1 MSLGAGAT
9 GSARLRSRESSRRS
23 ANPAS
28 SRRIRICRGIRA
40 RFAAEPGIPG
50 VEAILQ
56 PHGRQDG
63 AALDT
68 SARAARRA
76 NRPTRM
82 RPNSPKNLRAQ
93 APSRR
98 VAILVLAGLL
108 LASGPGAMAQEAGDS
123 APEKTPLGLPLA
135 PLWKRDTSPLAL
147 ATWRAPLRA
156 DLVILPSDAGVE
168 ALDPQSG
175 VTRWHAELPFSPRSA
190 AFHGDL
196 VLVGGV
202 ARTTGGCD
210 LIALAVSDG
219 RERYRLA
226 AGGVFVAPI
235 GIGTAAA
242 ARFVVASTHR
252 LLAFDAASGT
262 VLWQVDFPRLA
273 NGLPGGPGLSRPAWI
288 GDLIVAGAGDGRL
301 HAVSASDGTRRWS
314 IPVPRTLQS
323 GVAATENRIVVTSG
337 SYVMGFDTLGNER
350 WRYAIS
356 GDADF
361 ATPVIDGGIVYSGT
375 GTNGAVVALSAD
387 SGRLQWR
394 MPLGASVWTQPALA
408 RDHLVVGDLA
418 NQLTVLRRV
427 DGQEAGRW
435 SMGPTG
441 GIYLADPAFA
451 GEVVGVGTTAGSYHL
466 FAAAST
472 SADDIAMPAPPA
484 TQPLLLAAP
493 NPFRSTTRI
502 HIAAEAMPAHAGS
515 GSAQFVRI
523 ADVQGRTVR
532 VLRAEPGSSVT
543 WDGRNEVGQRVA
555 ARTYFLMM
563 EGAAPAA
570 RAKVELLPD

>member
-1 MSLGAGAT
+1 LA
-9 GSARLRSRESSRRS
+9 
-23 ANPAS
+23 
-28 SRRIRICRGIRA
+28 
-40 RFAAEPGIPG
+40 
-50 VEAILQ
+50 
-56 PHGRQDG
+56 QDG
-63 AALDT
+63 
-68 SARAARRA
+68 
-76 NRPTRM
+76 
-82 RPNSPKNLRAQ
+82 
-93 APSRR
+93 
-98 VAILVLAGLL
+98 
-108 LASGPGAMAQEAGDS
+108 GDS

-156 DLVILPSDAGVE
+156 DLVILPSEGAVE
-168 ALDPQSG
+168 ALDPQTG
-175 VTRWHAELPFSPRSA
+175 ATRWHAELPFSPRSA
-190 AFHGDL
+190 AFHGDQ

-202 ARTTGGCD
+202 ARTAGGCD
-210 LIALAVSDG
+210 LIALAASDG

-242 ARFVVASTHR
+242 GRLVVASTHR
-252 LLAFDAASGT
+252 LLAFDAANGT

-314 IPVPRTLQS
+314 VPVPRTLQS
-323 GVAATENRIVVTSG
+323 GVAAAANRIVVMSG
-337 SYVMGFDTLGNER
+337 SYLIGFDALGHER
-350 WRYAIS
+350 WRYAVG

-375 GTNGAVVALSAD
+375 GTNGAVVALTAD
-387 SGRLQWR
+387 SGLLKWR
-394 MPLGASVWTQPALA
+394 TPLGASVWTQPALA

-427 DGQEAGRW
+427 DGHEAGRW

-451 GEVVGVGTTAGSYHL
+451 GDVVGVGTTAGSYHL

-472 SADDIAMPAPPA
+472 SAGDIPAPAPPA
-484 TQPLLLAAP
+484 TEPLLLAAP
-493 NPFRSTTRI
+493 NPFRATTRI
-502 HIAAEAMPAHAGS
+502 HIAAEAAASNASSGTAHV
-515 GSAQFVRI
+515 VRI

-532 VLRAEPGSSVT
+532 ILHAEPGSSIT
-543 WDGRNEVGQRVA
+543 WDGRNEQAQRVA
-555 ARTYFLMM
+555 AGTYFVKM
-563 EGAAPAA
+563 EGGALGA
-570 RAKVELLPD
+570 RAKLELLPD